1 MLSAF
6 GNAGGML
13 NAVPR
18 SDKKS
23 GRSARSGPAGLSNG
37 TAAARADHAEFDRR
51 WFLVL
56 ACIAL
61 IYAFLAGLR
70 TIEQYDA
77 GWQMATGRWVVQHH
91 QVPSVDVLSYTAQ
104 GETWIYPVG
113 AMVIFY
119 LAFLAGSYT
128 LLSWIGAVAFVGTV
142 ALLLRRGNP
151 LSAGMAILAV
161 PLIALRTGVR
171 ADTFSTVLFAAFL
184 SLLWENY
191 QTGRARLWLLPLL
204 MLVWVNVHFGFVA
217 GLGLMLAYAGTEL
230 SEMVLGEARQR
241 AALERLRRASGWLL
255 CATVVTLA
263 NPFGWRIYQ
272 SLLRQNYASGY
283 QEATISEW
291 TRLPL
296 NWVAFSR
303 ASWLRNTGGTIYLL
317 LALAVV
323 ASVFAL
329 FRVQLAAA
337 ILLLA
342 AAYAAVRHIRMCA
355 VFSCVVVIVGGPIL
369 WDAVLRL
376 RANLRT
382 SRIRSMAAVGAV
394 FLLAALA
401 SARSFDLVSNRHY
414 SGDSDIATFGTGLS
428 WWFPQRAVEF
438 IKREKV
444 PGEIYNS
451 YGAGGYLAWALGPQ
465 RRDYIDG
472 RDTLFGIKRME
483 IDNRLRKTSPDSAIW
498 QQEAEQYHINAII
511 LSIARY
517 NGLAFV
523 NLKGFCDSRQWRPV
537 YLDEV
542 SAVFV
547 RRTPETEDLI
557 RRFGL
562 ACATAPF
569 PPGPL
574 AQNDVMAFN
583 QWANSAFI
591 LFDLD
596 RSSEALAAADKA
608 LAIFPGSA
616 FMHLLRAQVLY
627 VMGRFPLAERE
638 LLEAVSLHSNESTW
652 SALGDFY
659 QNQDRENDAIG
670 ALKKAAQLSARPDL
684 KLVRLGYCFLHFRRP
699 KDALVAFDDAVQRA
713 TPEVTEFSGRGSF
726 RWYVATGRT
735 RAYEMLGD
743 IQQAISYQ
751 EEAIR
756 LAPDEPQS
764 WLNLAKLY
772 NLAGRSADEGHAK
785 AQAATLQ
792 GNR

>member
-6 GNAGGML
+6 GNAGIML
-13 NAVPR
+13 NKVPR
-18 SDKKS
+18 SDKKP
-23 GRSARSGPAGLSNG
+23 GRNAKSGPVGLSNG
-37 TAAARADHAEFDRR
+37 TAAARADHPEFDRR

-61 IYAFLAGLR
+61 IYASLAGLR
-70 TIEQYDA
+70 TVAEYDA

-104 GETWIYPVG
+104 GQPWIYPVG

-119 LAFLAGSYT
+119 LAFLAGGYT
-128 LLSWIGAVAFVGTV
+128 LLSWIGAAACVGTV

-151 LSAGMAILAV
+151 LSASIAILAV
-161 PLIALRTGVR
+161 PLIAERTGVR
-171 ADTFSTVLFAAFL
+171 CDAFSTVLFAAFL

-191 QTGRARLWLLPLL
+191 QTGRARFWLLPLL
-204 MLVWVNVHFGFVA
+204 MLLWVNVHFGFVA
-217 GLGLMLAYAGTEL
+217 GLGLMLAYAGVEL
-230 SEMVLGEARQR
+230 SEMVRGEARHR

-255 CATVVTLA
+255 CTAVVTLA
-263 NPFGWRIYQ
+263 NPWGWKIYQ
-272 SLLRQNYASGY
+272 ALLRQERASGY
-283 QEATISEW
+283 QQVTIPEW

-303 ASWLRNTGGTIYLL
+303 AFWLRNTGFTIYLL
-317 LALAVV
+317 LAIAVV
-323 ASVFAL
+323 ASVVAL

-342 AAYAAVRHIRMCA
+342 AAYAPVRHIRMGA

-376 RANLRT
+376 SSNIRT
-382 SRIRSMAAVGAV
+382 SRIRSIAAVGAV
-394 FLLAALA
+394 VLLAALA
-401 SARSFDLVSNRHY
+401 SARSFDLVTNRLY
-414 SGDSDIATFGTGLS
+414 SGDADIATFGPGLS
-428 WWFPQRAVEF
+428 WWFPRRAVEF
-438 IKREKV
+438 IEREEV
-444 PGEIYNS
+444 PGEIFNS

-472 RDTLFGIKRME
+472 RDTLFGMKRIE
-483 IDNRLRKTSPDSAIW
+483 LENRLRETSPDSAIW
-498 QQEAEQYHINAII
+498 QQEAEQYHINTII

-523 NLKGFCDSRQWRPV
+523 NLKGFCDSREWRPV

-557 RRFGL
+557 LRSRL
-562 ACATAPF
+562 DCATAHL
-569 PPGPL
+569 PPGPP
-574 AQNDVMAFN
+574 AQDGVMAFN
-583 QWANSAFI
+583 QWANAAPI
-591 LFDLD
+591 LFALD
-596 RSSEALAAADKA
+596 RNNEALAATDKA
-608 LAIFPGSA
+608 LAIFPDSA
-616 FMHLLRAQVLY
+616 FMHLLRAEVLY
-627 VMGRFPLAERE
+627 AMGRFPLAERE
-638 LLEAVSLHSNESTW
+638 LLEAVSLHPNEYTW

-659 QNQDRENDAIG
+659 QKQDRDNDAIG

-684 KLVRLGYCFLHFRRP
+684 KLVRLGYCFLHFGRP
-699 KDALVAFDDAVQRA
+699 KDALVAFDDAIQRA
-713 TPEVTEFSGRGSF
+713 TPEVTEVGGRGSF

-735 RAYEMLGD
+735 RAYEILGD

-756 LAPDEPQS
+756 LAPDEPQP

-772 NLAGRSADEGHAK
+772 HLDGRSADEEHAK
-785 AQAATLQ
+785 AHAATLQ